1 MASDQEFVDFVLD
14 QLAGAGEVSAKK
26 MFGEYG
32 IFFNG
37 KMVALIC
44 DNRFLV
50 KPTEA
55 GRTYIGEPVEAPP
68 YPGAKPCFLIEDR
81 LEDTAWLCEL
91 LQVTEPELPVPKKR
105 KKKKRE

>member
-1 MASDQEFVDFVLD
+1 MASDQEFVDFVLG

-32 IFFNG
+32 VYFNG

-55 GRTYIGEPVEAPP
+55 GGAFIGEPVEAPP

-81 LEDTAWLCEL
+81 LEESEWLCEL
-91 LQVTEPELPVPKKR
+91 VRLTEPELPVPKKR
-105 KKKKRE
+105 KKKRQ

>member
-1 MASDQEFVDFVLD
+1 MASDQEFVDFILD

-32 IFFNG
+32 IFFRG
-37 KMVALIC
+37 KMVALVC

-55 GRTYIGEPVEAPP
+55 GRAFIGEPVEAPP

-81 LEDTAWLCEL
+81 LEEGEWLCEL
-91 LQVTEPELPVPKKR
+91 VRLTEPQLPVPKKR
-105 KKKKRE
+105 KKRKK

>member
-1 MASDQEFVDFVLD
+1 MASDQEFVDFVLG

-32 IFFNG
+32 VYFNG

-55 GRTYIGEPVEAPP
+55 GGAFIGEPVEAPP

-81 LEDTAWLCEL
+81 LEESEWLCEL
-91 LQVTEPELPVPKKR
+91 VRLTEPELPVPKTR
-105 KKKKRE
+105 KKKRQ